1 MNLRPVPKA
10 HHMCASRIALGA
22 CHGKSGQNGLTVKF
36 NGDQP
41 LKNWKEIAA
50 FFGKDERTVKRWEV
64 HRGLPVRRLPGPAR
78 ASVFAYPSELES
90 WLKGNRDM
98 VEAVVP
104 QDETPAVSRPATV
117 SSRPRS
123 KLLRGVAAGVAF
135 AVLAIAG
142 YAATAGMTAL
152 KGRVPADIAANVLS
166 GNLATRD
173 LYLEGMYH
181 LDLRSADGL
190 NRAARNF
197 TEAVVQDP
205 QFAAAYAGLAN
216 AYNLLSQYT
225 LMPPAEAYPL
235 AKSAAERALAID
247 PDLAQGYA
255 ALAFTEF
262 YWTRDFARSRQ
273 LFEKALELQPDSA
286 DTNHWYALVMMQM
299 GEFDIALKAIS
310 HAQQLNPS
318 IRSILANKGLILY
331 HAGRLDE
338 AEKLLT
344 QFAGNAPDYV
354 APHFY
359 LADLYFD
366 RKRYGDQLRHALEAA
381 RIQNNAPMRAIF
393 EAARSGYRAG
403 GREGLLAAMLAE
415 QKAQYVKGAEPAY
428 KLARTEA
435 FMGDTEAALGHLAS
449 AIAAHEQDTLGIWID
464 SAFRGLRGNPRFMAL
479 VEQVGYSPTMLQEAA
494 VAESFTPE
502 TAAPH

>member
-1 MNLRPVPKA
+1 MTAKL
-10 HHMCASRIALGA
+10 
-22 CHGKSGQNGLTVKF
+22 NG
-36 NGDQP
+36 NQP

-78 ASVFAYPSELES
+78 ASVFAYPSELED

-98 VEAVVP
+98 TEAAAPPDVLAIDP
-104 QDETPAVSRPATV
+104 PALLSSNRRP
-117 SSRPRS
+117 
-123 KLLRGVAAGVAF
+123 KLVRGVLAGAAF

-152 KGRVPADIAANVLS
+152 NGRVPANIASDTLS
-166 GNLATRD
+166 ENLAARD

-247 PDLAQGYA
+247 PNLAQGYA

-262 YWTRDFARSRQ
+262 YWTRDFARSRR

-299 GEFDIALKAIS
+299 GEFDIAIKAIS
-310 HAQQLNPS
+310 HAQELKPS

-359 LADLYFD
+359 LADIYFD
-366 RKRYGDQLRHALEAA
+366 QKRYGEQLQHALEAA

-393 EAARSGYRAG
+393 EAARSGYRSG
-403 GREGLLAAMLAE
+403 GREGLLAAMLEE
-415 QKAQYVKGAEPAY
+415 QKAQYVNGAEPAY

-464 SAFRGLRGNPRFMAL
+464 SAFHGLRGDPRFMAL
-479 VEQVGYSPTMLQEAA
+479 VEQVGYSPAMLRESA
-494 VAESFTPE
+494 VAESFAPATP
-502 TAAPH
+502 H